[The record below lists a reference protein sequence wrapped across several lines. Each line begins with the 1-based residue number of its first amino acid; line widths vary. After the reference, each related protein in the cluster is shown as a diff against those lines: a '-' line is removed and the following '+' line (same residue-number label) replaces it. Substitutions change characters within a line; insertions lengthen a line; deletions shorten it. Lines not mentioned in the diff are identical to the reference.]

1 MNISSRHI
9 KYAQCEHSSS
19 TYLGYFKFE
28 DWKDAVN
35 VMQALME

>member
-1 MNISSRHI
+1 MNILSHYI
-9 KYAQCEHSSS
+9 KYAQCKHYSS

-28 DWKDAVN
+28 DWKDAIN